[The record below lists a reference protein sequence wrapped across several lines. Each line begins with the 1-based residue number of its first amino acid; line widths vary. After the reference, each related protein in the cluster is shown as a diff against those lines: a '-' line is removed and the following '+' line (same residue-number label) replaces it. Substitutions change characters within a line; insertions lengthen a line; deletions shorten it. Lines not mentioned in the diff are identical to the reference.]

1 MPGGVAQG
9 RGVGMLAIERYLRT
23 CESWF
28 TRSSWL
34 FSHTLILV
42 LTHSNLI
49 LVDTLVLVHT
59 LLVALAATVELER
72 ECHVHEDVVDVHAL
86 LHLDAWGAR
95 EGHAQD
101 HNVMTIMT
109 MTRFNC
115 WTFAFRLR
123 RKQSAFPKTS
133 SAADSQRAVGCRE
146 GEAPAV
152 VDGACDPEE
161 RETTN
166 ATKQES
172 DPTFDSKMFGKN
184 SKCPSSVRCSSMLQ
198 SSSLMMRMSS
208 RFENIFTMSPMPIM
222 LAGCPGAHT
231 QGRGL
236 MFDFG

>member
-1 MPGGVAQG
+1 
-9 RGVGMLAIERYLRT
+9 MLAIERYLRT

-72 ECHVHEDVVDVHAL
+72 ECHVHEDVANVHAL

-123 RKQSAFPKTS
+123 RENKALSRRQALLQTANELLPVGKGKRHPLWTARAIRRRGKQQTRRSKSLIQRSILKCSGRIQSVPARC
-133 SAADSQRAVGCRE
+133 AARACCR
-146 GEAPAV
+146 A
-152 VDGACDPEE
+152 
-161 RETTN
+161 R
-166 ATKQES
+166 
-172 DPTFDSKMFGKN
+172 
-184 SKCPSSVRCSSMLQ
+184 R
-198 SSSLMMRMSS
+198 
-208 RFENIFTMSPMPIM
+208 
-222 LAGCPGAHT
+222 
-231 QGRGL
+231 
-236 MFDFG
+236 